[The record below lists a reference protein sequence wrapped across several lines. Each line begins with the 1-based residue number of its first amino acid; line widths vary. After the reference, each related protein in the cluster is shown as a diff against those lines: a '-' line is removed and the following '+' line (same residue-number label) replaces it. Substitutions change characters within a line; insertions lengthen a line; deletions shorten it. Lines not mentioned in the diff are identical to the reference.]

1 MILGMV
7 RERQLVPCCCT
18 MPRKRPRTDADVER
32 LAAEFR
38 ERWTPAYGISPWLR
52 KMGPRLH
59 RMVRDDSWA
68 WADIGRAMTLA
79 GITYE
84 SGKPWNG
91 TLLMVKAAQARKQ
104 LRDRLTRA
112 ALPEV
117 ASLQSP
123 AAVSLLPAQEERR
136 PPPDIDRP
144 SWLDQSAEVAEPA
157 FALASFSPS
166 EFIAPRP
173 DKGNAPQPKAA
184 PTRPRV
190 DADEILRRL
199 QGGAIDPDRKD

>member
-1 MILGMV
+1 
-7 RERQLVPCCCT
+7 

-38 ERWTPAYGISPWLR
+38 ERWTPAYGITPWLR

-59 RMVRDDSWA
+59 RMVRDDAWA

-104 LRDRLTRA
+104 LRDRSTRA
-112 ALPEV
+112 TLPEV
-117 ASLQSP
+117 APLQSP
-123 AAVSLLPAQEERR
+123 AAVSLLPTREDRR
-136 PPPDIDRP
+136 PVPEVNR
-144 SWLDQSAEVAEPA
+144 STWLDQSAEATEPD
-157 FALASFSPS
+157 FALASLSPS

-173 DKGNAPQPKAA
+173 VKVEASQTKVA

-199 QGGAIDPDRKD
+199 QGGIIDPDRKD